1 MPVLEKRAVSI
12 EELDAMAAVELP
24 DREMLS
30 LITIVITN
38 VLNNLTVDVTVKN
51 VNIAAQVCAVVNV
64 LNSNIGTDLTCTLQ
78 PR

>member
-1 MPVLEKRAVSI
+1 MPVLEKRTVSI

-30 LITIVITN
+30 LVTILITN
-38 VLNNLTVDVTVKN
+38 VLNNLSVTVTVKN

-64 LNSNIGTDLTCTLQ
+64 LNQNIGTSLTCTVQ
-78 PR
+78 Q

>member
-1 MPVLEKRAVSI
+1 MPVLEKRTVSI

-30 LITIVITN
+30 LVTILITN
-38 VLNNLTVDVTVKN
+38 VLNNLSVTVTVKN

-64 LNSNIGTDLTCTLQ
+64 LNQNIGTNLTCTIQ
-78 PR
+78 Q

>member
-1 MPVLEKRAVSI
+1 MPVLQKRTVSV

-30 LITIVITN
+30 LVTILITN
-38 VLNNLTVDVTVKN
+38 VLNNLSVTVTVKN

-64 LNSNIGTDLTCTLQ
+64 LNQNIGTSLTCTIQ
-78 PR
+78 K